1 MGGRHSTR
9 RRPSQTE
16 PEDGLASGA
25 VEPRPIRSV
34 ERLREQQALQSLQ
47 QLERLI
53 HAFLRRNDYQ
63 VDRTALSYALPP
75 KAPTLTEK
83 RATAALKALLH
94 IDRARH
100 AVFDRQTASAAQD
113 SLLAMAFTHDAIGG
127 SALER
132 WRQRAG
138 GLKKAERF
146 AEIKKEA
153 CRLATRLRES
163 EQLDS
168 TAQIVEVIHD
178 RFKIKYDPCP
188 AERTLR
194 GWLSEQEHP

>member
-34 ERLREQQALQSLQ
+34 ERLRERQALQSLQ

-53 HAFLRRNDYQ
+53 HAFLRRNDYP

-75 KAPTLTEK
+75 KTPTLTEK
-83 RATAALKALLH
+83 RATA
-94 IDRARH
+94 
-100 AVFDRQTASAAQD
+100 
-113 SLLAMAFTHDAIGG
+113 
-127 SALER
+127 LEH
-132 WRQRAG
+132 WRSRAG

-168 TAQIVEVIHD
+168 TAQIAEVIHD
-178 RFKIKYDPCP
+178 RFRIKYDPCP

-194 GWLSEQEHP
+194 GWLSEQENP